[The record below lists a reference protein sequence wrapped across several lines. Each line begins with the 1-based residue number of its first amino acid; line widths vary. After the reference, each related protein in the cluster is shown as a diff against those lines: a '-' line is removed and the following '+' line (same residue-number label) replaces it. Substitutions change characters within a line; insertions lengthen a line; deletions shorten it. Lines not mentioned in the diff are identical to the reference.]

1 MKEKPDNIIYN
12 YKNNEYDAFKKS
24 YPTGFNSKNFSPDEI
39 KKFKSET
46 QHYFK
51 SKLFEIKNDYEKLIK
66 EIEWTETIH
75 NSKYKFIPIVGK
87 TYYLYKGKESNFLII
102 ISPKEW
108 KTETLGAYKLNS
120 NNTWTKL

>member
-1 MKEKPDNIIYN
+1 MKKKPDNVIYCN
-12 YKNNEYDAFKKS
+12 KTNEYDAFKKS
-24 YPTGFNSKNFSPDEI
+24 YPTGFSSKNFSPDKI

-46 QHYFK
+46 QHYFR
-51 SKLFEIKNDYEKLIK
+51 SKLFEIKKDYESLVK
-66 EIEWTETIH
+66 EVEWTETIRK
-75 NSKYKFIPIVGK
+75 SKYNFIPIVGK
-87 TYYLYKGKESNFLII
+87 TYYLYKGKESNFLSI